1 MAGNCTGVVC
11 FLCPTVLC
19 AYTAVWWCMG
29 CGMSVAV
36 FGALWRAQSS
46 AQKEAAPAHVLE
58 VYLQREDGPLNLCS
72 LSSSTTVAEVQRIF
86 MGIRAPN
93 LQNQDHKE
101 IPNFASF
108 QESTYL
114 KCKLK
119 VLQPEQTLEEC
130 GIQQHATIRL
140 MWRWGL
146 PGGGAC
152 MSTPSVRV
160 APAVTADTR
169 GGAAETG
176 AAAVS
181 ADTAGTA
188 AQTEGRRDVGDMAPA
203 ASAATGEAAPTGEGA
218 SASAEEGGGQGALLS
233 FAAGNLP
240 DIIQA
245 ILRQFIKDLQGATTD
260 WDGPIWPGGQTWADV
275 QKMVSEE
282 ARVNFEGL
290 TEGETRDRCLR
301 ILQDIAD
308 KEWTS
313 ITSHD
318 IRKIVLLRA
327 DKAGYC
333 DISFLRPFFEREKP
347 EVAISYQ
354 WAAKVK
360 DVFNGL
366 SKQFSN
372 NMQVRVWLDILFNP
386 QGESLATDRV
396 VEITK

>member
-1 MAGNCTGVVC
+1 
-11 FLCPTVLC
+11 
-19 AYTAVWWCMG
+19 
-29 CGMSVAV
+29 MSVAV

-46 AQKEAAPAHVLE
+46 AQKEVAPAHVLE
-58 VYLQREDGPLNLCS
+58 VYLQLEDGPLKLCS
-72 LSSSTTVAEVQRIF
+72 LPSSTTVAEVQRIF

-93 LQNQDHKE
+93 LQNQDHDK
-101 IPNFASF
+101 IPAVAGSF

-260 WDGPIWPGGQTWADV
+260 GDGPSGRAGRRGRTC
-275 QKMVSEE
+275 
-282 ARVNFEGL
+282 R
-290 TEGETRDRCLR
+290 RC
-301 ILQDIAD
+301 
-308 KEWTS
+308 
-313 ITSHD
+313 
-318 IRKIVLLRA
+318 
-327 DKAGYC
+327 
-333 DISFLRPFFEREKP
+333 
-347 EVAISYQ
+347 
-354 WAAKVK
+354 
-360 DVFNGL
+360 
-366 SKQFSN
+366 
-372 NMQVRVWLDILFNP
+372 
-386 QGESLATDRV
+386 
-396 VEITK
+396 